1 MQIHP
6 CASLFKLS
14 LRACPPGLVQPPAS
28 ACPHCLQGL
37 IEIACKGLFK
47 VPARACSKCLP
58 GLAEIACK
66 GLFQPARLSSN
77 CLQEFVHHHF
87 LHTCCILCRYA
98 SLATVNEDEEADEEE
113 EASQATHQPASEA
126 DLGPSIEEVDAA
138 IRLVSDLL
146 CHYTYLPCIQL
157 ACSQAQI

>member
-1 MQIHP
+1 
-6 CASLFKLS
+6 LLKL
-14 LRACPPGLVQPPAS
+14 
-28 ACPHCLQGL
+28 
-37 IEIACKGLFK
+37 
-47 VPARACSKCLP
+47 PARACS
-58 GLAEIACK
+58 GLR
-66 GLFQPARLSSN
+66 GFLQTSSN
-77 CLQEFVHHHF
+77 CLQEFVHHH
-87 LHTCCILCRYA
+87 LLYACCILCRYA